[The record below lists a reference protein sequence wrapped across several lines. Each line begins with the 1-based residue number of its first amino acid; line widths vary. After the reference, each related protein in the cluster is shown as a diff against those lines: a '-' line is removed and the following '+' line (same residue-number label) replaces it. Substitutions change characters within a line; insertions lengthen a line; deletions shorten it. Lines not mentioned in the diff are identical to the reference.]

1 MKTCSCSQTGAR
13 RCLCP
18 SIHRDRSHRH
28 EELARKAG
36 TAYYAASLSCS
47 ISRQQVMC
55 LWISRALKWRF
66 VTA

>member
-28 EELARKAG
+28 EEL
-36 TAYYAASLSCS
+36 
-47 ISRQQVMC
+47 
-55 LWISRALKWRF
+55 SRAKLGLRITQPPYPVRSRGNKWC
-66 VTA
+66 VVDQSCIEV